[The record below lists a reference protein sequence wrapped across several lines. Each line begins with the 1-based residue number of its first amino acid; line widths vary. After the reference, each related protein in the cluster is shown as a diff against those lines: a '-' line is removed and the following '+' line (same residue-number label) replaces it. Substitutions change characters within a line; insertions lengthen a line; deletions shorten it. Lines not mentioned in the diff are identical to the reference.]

1 MNVLIDTHTFLW
13 FINDSPNLSSTAK
26 DLLESDNEV
35 CFSLA
40 SIWEIAIKVSLGKL
54 ALPTT
59 VGEFIPEQLELNQI
73 NLLPIQVSHLDTVA
87 SLPFHHRDPFDRLII
102 AQAICEQI
110 SVVSADQAFDL
121 YEIKRLW

>member
-35 CFSLA
+35 CLSLA

-73 NLLPIQVSHLDTVA
+73 NILPIQVSHLDTVA

-110 SVVSADQAFDL
+110 SVVSVDQVFDL